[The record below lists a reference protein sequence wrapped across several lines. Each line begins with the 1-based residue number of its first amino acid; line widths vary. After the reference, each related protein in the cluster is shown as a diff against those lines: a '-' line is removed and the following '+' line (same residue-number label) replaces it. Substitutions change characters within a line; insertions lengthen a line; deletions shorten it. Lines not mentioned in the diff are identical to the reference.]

1 MTNNYKYYF
10 LCFLFSVLGIT
21 SASAHK
27 SDKKETKKTKGSN
40 ISPAT
45 LSDNDRRKLDYYFYE
60 AVNAKA
66 LGKYSDFYDY
76 LDYCYQIDSTNSAVL
91 FEFGN
96 FYNSLEQKTKTL
108 SFYRNAVK
116 YDDNNFTYKV
126 ALAVLLLELQQYTE
140 AIAVYEELVADNPDK
155 ADLYLYLA
163 ESYRADGNYMKAI
176 ETLNRVEKVVGL
188 NEKLSLQKFQLYS
201 ALEDKK
207 SAYAEFEK
215 YIEKYPKEIKY
226 YVLLGNI
233 YMNDNKI
240 PEAHVILSK
249 AKAIDPEDPYLI
261 AAMAAYY
268 EKVDQ
273 KEDAE
278 RELNIALLSS
288 KLDIDTKLGI
298 LGQYIGTLQ
307 LNNGD
312 TQRANTLLDTLIVEH
327 PQEPKLNLMYGNLLM
342 LQKKNDEAIFH
353 LRIFAESN
361 PANPLG
367 WEQLLRAIPADSID
381 QSIAVCK
388 EAISYNPDQLIF
400 YFYQGIGEYQKKN
413 NAEALDI
420 LKEGVSR
427 AAEDDSP
434 ALISE
439 FYGMIGGL
447 YYEQEQSDSAFV
459 AFQHALQYN
468 PRNLGVLNNY
478 SYYLSLEKKDLDKAE
493 SMSKITVTAE
503 PTNPTFLD
511 TYGWILFEQGDYIS
525 AKIYL
530 QNALRYTE
538 EKKEEVSAEILEHYG
553 DVLFKLGNETEAL
566 EYWKKAKEK
575 KEKPSEILDKKIE
588 TGTYIVK

>member
-1 MTNNYKYYF
+1 MKNNYKYYF
-10 LCFLFSVLGIT
+10 LCFLFSVLGI
-21 SASAHK
+21 ASVFAHK
-27 SDKKETKKTKGSN
+27 SDKKEPKKTIVSD

-96 FYNSLEQKTKTL
+96 FYNSLEQKSKTL

-116 YDDNNFTYKV
+116 YDKNNFTYKV
-126 ALAVLLLELQQYTE
+126 ALAVLYLELQQYTE
-140 AIAVYEELVADNPDK
+140 AVTVYEELVAENPDK

-163 ESYRADGNYMKAI
+163 ESYRADGDYMKAI

-233 YMNDNKI
+233 YMSDNKI

-249 AKAIDPEDPYLI
+249 AKAIDPDDPYLI

-268 EKVDQ
+268 EKVNQ

-307 LNNGD
+307 LNSGD
-312 TQRANTLLDTLIVEH
+312 TQRANILLDTLIVEH

-353 LRIFAESN
+353 LRVFAESN
-361 PANPLG
+361 PANPMG
-367 WEQLLRAIPADSID
+367 WEQLLRATPADSID
-381 QSIAVCK
+381 QSIAICK
-388 EAISYNPDQLIF
+388 EAISYNPDELMF
-400 YFYQGIGEYQKKN
+400 YFYLGIGEYQKKN
-413 NAEALDI
+413 NDEALKIFKD
-420 LKEGVSR
+420 GVSR

-439 FYGMIGGL
+439 FYGMIGSL

-459 AFQHALQYN
+459 AFQHALEYN

-478 SYYLSLEKKDLDKAE
+478 SYYLSLEHKDLDKAE

-525 AKIYL
+525 SKIYL
-530 QNALRYTE
+530 QNALRYSE
-538 EKKEEVSAEILEHYG
+538 EKEEKVSAEVLEHYG

-575 KEKPSEILDKKIE
+575 KEKPSEVLDKKIE
-588 TGTYIVK
+588 TGTYIVE